1 MDYMSGVVFLMDDFV
16 RGVMVKLRPSVEQ
29 KACLIKT
36 SAAVVKHTMKYW
48 QDTLHYMVKIILKY
62 LLNPS

>member
-1 MDYMSGVVFLMDDFV
+1 MDYMSGFVFLMDDFV
-16 RGVMVKLRPSVEQ
+16 RGVRVKLRPSDEQ
-29 KACLIKT
+29 KALFNQNFGCCRK
-36 SAAVVKHTMKYW
+36 AHNEYW